1 MGQGKTSRAGARRG
15 ARVYQRS
22 LFKKRNREGTSSNCS
37 RRTKKARQQ
46 QQQQRQQ
53 QQRQHLTHGQE
64 FSASRSSNTAA
75 AANGATAANAAAT
88 AANAAAAAAANTK
101 QQCSSSKGS
110 RYEILIAHNAAH
122 RGRTGEGQ
130 GGGSNGRIW
139 AGRGSSAITKQ
150 VGRIN
155 SK

>member
-1 MGQGKTSRAGARRG
+1 MTCRP
-15 ARVYQRS
+15 
-22 LFKKRNREGTSSNCS
+22 
-37 RRTKKARQQ
+37 
-46 QQQQRQQ
+46 
-53 QQRQHLTHGQE
+53 E

-75 AANGATAANAAAT
+75 AANTATAGNAAAA
-88 AANAAAAAAANTK
+88 AANAAAAAAANAANTE

-110 RYEILIAHNAAH
+110 RYEILIAHTCNAAH

>member
-37 RRTKKARQQ
+37 RRTKKARQ
-46 QQQQRQQ
+46 QQ

-110 RYEILIAHNAAH
+110 RYEILIAHTCNAAH

-139 AGRGSSAITKQ
+139 VGRGSSAITKQ

>member
-1 MGQGKTSRAGARRG
+1 MLLSDDKQKLAFINA
-15 ARVYQRS
+15 VY
-22 LFKKRNREGTSSNCS
+22 LKKRNREGRRSSRS
-37 RRTKKARQQ
+37 RRTKKARQ
-46 QQQQRQQ
+46 QQ

-122 RGRTGEGQ
+122 RGRTGASQ
-130 GGGSNGRIW
+130 GGQRRQDLGRAW
-139 AGRGSSAITKQ
+139 LQRNK
-150 VGRIN
+150 
-155 SK
+155 

>member
-1 MGQGKTSRAGARRG
+1 MLSDDIHKLAFINAVYSKKKQGRD
-15 ARVYQRS
+15 QQQ
-22 LFKKRNREGTSSNCS
+22 LQQDI
-37 RRTKKARQQ
+37 TKKARQEQ
-46 QQQQRQQ
+46 QE
-53 QQRQHLTHGQE
+53 RQHLTHRPE

-75 AANGATAANAAAT
+75 AANAATAANAAAT

-110 RYEILIAHNAAH
+110 RYEILIAHACNAAH

-130 GGGSNGRIW
+130 GGGNNGRIW
-139 AGRGSSAITKQ
+139 VGRGSSAITKQ